1 MTLPKLALLLL
12 AVAPPFALTGCATG
26 LDVAAGEPTTE
37 RRDIQEVSAVTLA
50 SVGDLHIST
59 GAEPSLTITAGDR
72 VLDRVT
78 SEVRDGTLVLD
89 LEGRF
94 LRNPGRITY
103 DLVLPEVDEIRLDG
117 AGAVDADLAATDRL
131 YVELAGAGDITAHG
145 VDVDDLTV
153 RVDGAGS
160 VTLAGRAGRQDVE
173 IDGVGGYS
181 GEDLTS
187 AAADVTIGGAGDA
200 RVHVTDTL
208 AAAVDGAGE
217 IVHTGGARVTSSV
230 SGLGAVRQG

>member
-1 MTLPKLALLLL
+1 MTLPKLAMLLL
-12 AVAPPFALTGCATG
+12 AVAPPFALTGCAA
-26 LDVAAGEPTTE
+26 LDVAAGDPTTE
-37 RRDIQEVSAVTLA
+37 RRTIEDVSAVTLA
-50 SVGDLHIST
+50 SVGDLHIRT

-89 LEGRF
+89 LDGRF
-94 LRNPGRITY
+94 LRTPGRITY
-103 DLVLPEVDEIRLDG
+103 DLVLPAVDEIRLEG

-131 YVELAGAGDITAHG
+131 RVELAGAGDITAHG

-153 RVDGAGS
+153 RVDGAGTVS
-160 VTLAGRAGRQDVE
+160 LAGTAVRQDVE

-187 AAADVTIGGAGDA
+187 ANADVTIGGAGDA
-200 RVHVTDTL
+200 HVHVTNAL
-208 AAAVDGAGE
+208 SAAVDGAGE
-217 IVHTGGARVTSSV
+217 IVHTGGARVTSSI